1 MKKTILL
8 AVMTFG
14 ISMQLQA
21 QKVGINVTL
30 PSEILHV
37 DSTIKIGKDLLLNNS
52 TPGRKNLLKFGD
64 ANYVTIGEEL
74 IDDKLYIRYGDLI
87 FLKSLASSGSGFIG
101 INTETPSANL
111 DPDGTLRICV
121 GGGAG
126 KVLTSDASGDATWQT
141 GGGGLVLPYS
151 GGDVGAGMSFI
162 ITNSNGAAKAISGQ
176 SFGSG
181 VGILGL
187 TSGGKG
193 VFGSA
198 NSGTGVDGYSNTG
211 TAGIFTSN
219 SGLAIKTVS
228 GNVEINGKIKMVDGT
243 QAAGKVLTSDANGLG
258 SWQNLPAETPS
269 IDISGRALSGWLSVP
284 SGTATKIT
292 GWANVAQVGGNN
304 YSFAAGVC
312 TIPVA
317 GFYQINRSILWDPI
331 ATKCTTF
338 LSLLSGV
345 SVISQNYQPLSNQ
358 FEVSCNISCGRR
370 FSAGE
375 QITFQ
380 AFQNSGSSV
389 NLNSTYNGQNFSIA
403 YIHP

>member
-1 MKKTILL
+1 MKKILL
-8 AVMTFG
+8 LSVLTIV
-14 ISMQLQA
+14 ISIYLQA
-21 QKVGINVTL
+21 QNVGINITA
-30 PSEILHV
+30 PIESLHV
-37 DSTIKIGKDLLLNNS
+37 DSTIKIGKNSLLDIG

-64 ANYVTIGEEL
+64 ESYVTIGEEL

-101 INTETPSANL
+101 INTETPSANFDL
-111 DPDGTLRICV
+111 NGTLRLRI
-121 GGGAG
+121 GGAAG
-126 KVLTSDASGDATWQT
+126 KILTSDANGNATWQT
-141 GGGGLVLPYS
+141 GGLTLPFS
-151 GGDVGAGMSFI
+151 GSDVSSGTSFI
-162 ITNSNGAAKAISGQ
+162 IANTNGAANAIGGQ

-181 VGILGL
+181 VGVQGL

-193 VFGSA
+193 IFGSA

-258 SWQNLPAETPS
+258 SWQNLPTGPLS
-269 IDISGRALSGWLSVP
+269 IDISGRTLSGSLSIP
-284 SGTATKIT
+284 SGTGTKIS
-292 GWANVAQVGGNN
+292 GWGNVVQVGGSN
-304 YSFAAGVC
+304 YNGVTGIY
-312 TIPVA
+312 TIPVS
-317 GFYQINRSILWDPI
+317 GFYQINGSILWDPI
-331 ATKCTTF
+331 ATNCTTILTLR
-338 LSLLSGV
+338 LSNM
-345 SVISQNYQPLSNQ
+345 VISQNYQPSSNL
-358 FEVSCNISCGRR
+358 FGVSCSIGCGRR
-370 FSAGE
+370 LTAGD
-375 QITFQ
+375 QISFE

>member
-1 MKKTILL
+1 MKKILL
-8 AVMTFG
+8 LSVLT
-14 ISMQLQA
+14 IVVSIYLQA
-21 QKVGINVTL
+21 QNVGINITA
-30 PSEILHV
+30 PIESLHV
-37 DSTIKIGKDLLLNNS
+37 DSTIKIGKNSLLDIG

-64 ANYVTIGEEL
+64 ESYVTIGEEL

-101 INTETPSANL
+101 INTETPSANFDL
-111 DPDGTLRICV
+111 NGTLRLRI
-121 GGGAG
+121 GGAAG
-126 KVLTSDASGDATWQT
+126 KILTSDANGNATWQT
-141 GGGGLVLPYS
+141 GGLTLPFSGSDVS
-151 GGDVGAGMSFI
+151 GGTSFI
-162 ITNSNGAAKAISGQ
+162 IANTNGAANAIGGQ

-181 VGILGL
+181 VGVQGL

-193 VFGSA
+193 IFGSA

-258 SWQNLPAETPS
+258 SWQNLPTGPLS
-269 IDISGRALSGWLSVP
+269 IDISGRTLSGSLSIP
-284 SGTATKIT
+284 SGTGTKIS
-292 GWANVAQVGGNN
+292 GWGNVVQVGGSN
-304 YSFAAGVC
+304 YNGVTGIY
-312 TIPVA
+312 TIPVS
-317 GFYQINRSILWDPI
+317 GFYQINGSILWDPI
-331 ATKCTTF
+331 ATNCTTILTLR
-338 LSLLSGV
+338 LSNI
-345 SVISQNYQPLSNQ
+345 VISQNYQPSSNL
-358 FEVSCNISCGRR
+358 FGVSCSIGCGRR
-370 FSAGE
+370 LTAGD
-375 QITFQ
+375 QISFE

>member
-1 MKKTILL
+1 MKKILL
-8 AVMTFG
+8 LSVLTIV
-14 ISMQLQA
+14 ISIYLQA
-21 QKVGINVTL
+21 QNVGINITA
-30 PSEILHV
+30 PIESLHV
-37 DSTIKIGKDLLLNNS
+37 DSTIKIGKNSLLDIG

-64 ANYVTIGEEL
+64 ESYVTIGEEL

-101 INTETPSANL
+101 INTETPSANFDL
-111 DPDGTLRICV
+111 NGTLRLRI
-121 GGGAG
+121 GGAAG
-126 KVLTSDASGDATWQT
+126 KILTSDANGNATWQT
-141 GGGGLVLPYS
+141 GGLTLPFSGSDVS
-151 GGDVGAGMSFI
+151 GGTSFI
-162 ITNSNGAAKAISGQ
+162 IANTNGAANAIGGQ

-181 VGILGL
+181 VGVQGL

-193 VFGSA
+193 IFGSA

-258 SWQNLPAETPS
+258 SWQNLPTGPLS
-269 IDISGRALSGWLSVP
+269 IDISGRTLSGSLSIP
-284 SGTATKIT
+284 SGTGTKIS
-292 GWANVAQVGGNN
+292 GWGNVVQVGGSN
-304 YSFAAGVC
+304 YNGVTGIY
-312 TIPVA
+312 TIPVS
-317 GFYQINRSILWDPI
+317 GFYQINGSILWDPI
-331 ATKCTTF
+331 ATNCTTILTLR
-338 LSLLSGV
+338 LSNM
-345 SVISQNYQPLSNQ
+345 VISQNYQPSSNL
-358 FEVSCNISCGRR
+358 FGVSCSIGCGRR
-370 FSAGE
+370 LTAGD
-375 QITFQ
+375 QISFE

>member
-1 MKKTILL
+1 MKKILL
-8 AVMTFG
+8 LSVLT
-14 ISMQLQA
+14 IVVSIYLQA
-21 QKVGINVTL
+21 QNVGINITA
-30 PSEILHV
+30 PIESLHV
-37 DSTIKIGKDLLLNNS
+37 DSTIKIGKNSLLDIG

-64 ANYVTIGEEL
+64 ESYVTIGEEL

-101 INTETPSANL
+101 INTETPSANFDL
-111 DPDGTLRICV
+111 NGTLRLRI
-121 GGGAG
+121 GGAAG
-126 KVLTSDASGDATWQT
+126 KILTSDANGNATWQT
-141 GGGGLVLPYS
+141 GGLTLPFSGSDVS
-151 GGDVGAGMSFI
+151 GGTSFI
-162 ITNSNGAAKAISGQ
+162 IANTNGAANAIGGQ

-181 VGILGL
+181 VGVQGL

-193 VFGSA
+193 IFGSA

-258 SWQNLPAETPS
+258 SWQNLPTGPLS
-269 IDISGRALSGWLSVP
+269 IDISGRTLSGSLSIP
-284 SGTATKIT
+284 SGTGTKIS
-292 GWANVAQVGGNN
+292 GWGNVVQVGGSN
-304 YSFAAGVC
+304 YNGVTGIY
-312 TIPVA
+312 TIPVS
-317 GFYQINRSILWDPI
+317 GFYQINGSILWDPI
-331 ATKCTTF
+331 ATNCTTILTLR
-338 LSLLSGV
+338 LSNM
-345 SVISQNYQPLSNQ
+345 VISQNYQPSSNL
-358 FEVSCNISCGRR
+358 FGVSCSIGCGRR
-370 FSAGE
+370 LTAGD
-375 QITFQ
+375 QISFE